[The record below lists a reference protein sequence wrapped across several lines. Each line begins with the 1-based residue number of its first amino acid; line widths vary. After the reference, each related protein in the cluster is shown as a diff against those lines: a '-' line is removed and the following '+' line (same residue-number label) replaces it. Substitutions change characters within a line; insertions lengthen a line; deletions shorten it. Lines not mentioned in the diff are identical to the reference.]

1 MKFIVV
7 NDTIYSLENIRRVTS
22 ERKSDSNYSTFIIF
36 LHIEYTDGTR
46 LSIHCGRASDGM
58 NKADELFK
66 TITNIL
72 SGCTTKEDNKSK
84 PSTTLSDEYNEIMDI
99 IDKME
104 FFNQTAAYE
113 LFVEKSKELQRID
126 INGTAYDLKRIRN
139 FIDKQY
145 DIITSNPDK
154 SYAESFYDKL
164 DSNNER
170 INRYKL
176 EGIKEF
182 WAELEKRNTLDE
194 RLRSVET
201 GNKIIE
207 EMENKVNV

>member
-7 NDTIYSLENIRRVTS
+7 NDTIYSLENVRRVTS

-66 TITNIL
+66 TITDIL
-72 SGCTTKEDNKSK
+72 SGCVTKEDNKSE
-84 PSTTLSDEYNEIMDI
+84 PSTTLIDEYNEIMDI

-104 FFNQTAAYE
+104 FFNQPAGYE
-113 LFVEKSKELQRID
+113 LFAEKSKELQRID
-126 INGTAYDLKRIRN
+126 INDRAYDLKRIRK

-145 DIITSNPDK
+145 DIIASKPDK
-154 SYAESFYDKL
+154 SYATSFYDQL

-176 EGIKEF
+176 EGVKEF
-182 WAELEKRNTLDE
+182 LAELEKRNTLDE

-207 EMENKVNV
+207 EMENKVNA